1 MSMKKNTERFIAT
14 RGYSAWYVIDTEQ
27 YDEYGNDPAQGHSL
41 GRVLKSDCDSLE
53 EAESI
58 ARRMNIIKNH
68 FKLEENE

>member
-1 MSMKKNTERFIAT
+1 MKKNTERFVAT
-14 RGYSAWYVIDTEQ
+14 RGYSAWYVIDTN
-27 YDEYGNDPAQGHSL
+27 GPAQGHSL

-68 FKLEENE
+68 FQGEQQ